1 MERIMKSK
9 MNVIALM
16 DRYGMRKN
24 IGPYTFSFVEG
35 KYLFCYHSHPTGRY
49 LRIFIVAPDGDKM
62 EVYYATEW
70 YSSRYYFNGFGKGY
84 TQGPWVKEIE
94 ALFAQFRS
102 ELISKLKEI
111 RVNKRLNKIAK
122 EQADAERYS
131 KFAALCEHSEP
142 LRGE

>member
-9 MNVIALM
+9 MNVIDLM
-16 DRYGMRKN
+16 FRYDMRKN
-24 IGPYTFSFVEG
+24 IGPYLFGFTEG
-35 KYLFCYHSHPTGRY
+35 KYLFSYHSHSTGRD

-62 EVYYATEW
+62 EVYNATEW

-94 ALFAQFRS
+94 DLFAKFRS
-102 ELISKLKEI
+102 ELAIKLKDI

-122 EQADAERYS
+122 EQAEAERYS
-131 KFAALCEHSEP
+131 KFAVLCEHLEP
-142 LRGE
+142 PRGE